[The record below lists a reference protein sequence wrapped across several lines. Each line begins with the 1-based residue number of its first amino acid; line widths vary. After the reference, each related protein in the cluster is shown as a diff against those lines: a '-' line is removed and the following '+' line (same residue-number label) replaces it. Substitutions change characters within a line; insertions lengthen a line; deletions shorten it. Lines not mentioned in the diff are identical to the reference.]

1 MCPQDTHLDKHQQ
14 RMLLFVVFVLMFGI
28 VRMDDPLRP
37 QYHLM
42 PNKNWLNDP
51 DGPVYYNGYYHMFF
65 IHNPNAPVWGHN
77 YWVEKTKSFIFF
89 FFYDVFL
96 V

>member
-1 MCPQDTHLDKHQQ
+1 
-14 RMLLFVVFVLMFGI
+14 MLPLASLLIMFGT

-37 QYHLM
+37 QFHLM
-42 PNKNWLNDP
+42 GPKNWMNDP

-77 YWVEKTKSFIFF
+77 HWVKHTKSFFLIICFF
-89 FFYDVFL
+89 
-96 V
+96 